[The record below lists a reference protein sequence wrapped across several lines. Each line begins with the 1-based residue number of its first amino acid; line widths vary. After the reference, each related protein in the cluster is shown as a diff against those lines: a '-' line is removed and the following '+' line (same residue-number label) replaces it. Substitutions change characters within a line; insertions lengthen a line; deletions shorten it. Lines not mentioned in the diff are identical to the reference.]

1 MSDKNVEL
9 MKKLIE
15 AKKNKGGSSNTTA
28 KAEETIGSSQKAFK
42 SLKKGGSL
50 NK

>member
-15 AKKNKGGSSNTTA
+15 AKKNKAGSQSSTG
-28 KAEETIGSSQKAFK
+28 KAEKIIGSSQKAFK

-50 NK
+50 DK